1 MAPDPIHLAN
11 LMLAGILLGNEL
23 STLVVVHPA
32 ARSLD
37 LPAQIAMEKSLTKR
51 YGLVMPVLMIATLVS
66 GVAVA
71 VGAGGDGQVLAI
83 AGTAC
88 IAIMLGVTFAGN
100 MPVNVYTLRASEDVD
115 PAEWRAR
122 RRTWER
128 WHALRVLLDA
138 AAMACF
144 VLAVLVDAS

>member
-1 MAPDPIHLAN
+1 MAPDLVHLAN
-11 LMLAGILLGNEL
+11 LMLAGTLLGNEL
-23 STLVVVHPA
+23 STLAVVHPA
-32 ARSLD
+32 ARSLE
-37 LPAQIAMEKSLTKR
+37 LSAQVAMEKSLTKR

-71 VGAGGDGQVLAI
+71 MGAESDGRALAI

-88 IAIMLGVTFAGN
+88 IAVMLGITFAGN
-100 MPVNVYTLRASEDVD
+100 MPVNVYTLRAGEDVD
-115 PAEWRAR
+115 PEEWRAR

-144 VLAVLVDAS
+144 VLAVLVEA

>member
-1 MAPDPIHLAN
+1 MAPDVVHLAN

-23 STLVVVHPA
+23 STLAVVHPA
-32 ARSLD
+32 TRSLEM
-37 LPAQIAMEKSLTKR
+37 PAQVAMEKSLTKR
-51 YGLVMPVLMIATLVS
+51 YGLVMPVLMVATLVS

-71 VGAGGDGQVLAI
+71 VGAESDGQLLAI

-88 IAIMLGVTFAGN
+88 IAVMLGVTFAGN
-100 MPVNVYTLRASEDVD
+100 MPVNVYTLRAGEDVD
-115 PAEWRAR
+115 ADEWRER
-122 RRTWER
+122 RRTWTR

-144 VLAVLVDAS
+144 VLAVLVEAG